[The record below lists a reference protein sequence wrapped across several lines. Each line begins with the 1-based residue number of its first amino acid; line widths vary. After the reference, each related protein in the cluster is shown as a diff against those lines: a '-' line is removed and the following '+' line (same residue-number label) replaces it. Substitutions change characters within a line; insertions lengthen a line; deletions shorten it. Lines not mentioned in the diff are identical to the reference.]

1 MADALSLS
9 DLSTSAPSRVS
20 MPELIHQP
28 KENTMRKVT
37 KTVCGAFLRGEN
49 RKVGNTQSEGG
60 CLFLHGNLIA
70 TNNGGLV
77 TINDAGWRTVTT
89 KDRLNGV
96 LELAGVPHR
105 IFQKDFCW
113 FIWNYETKE
122 ERLWL
127 GHFSFYWGELKEAA

>member
-70 TNNGGLV
+70 IRNCHDV
-77 TINDAGWRTVTT
+77 ITINDAGWRTVTT
-89 KDRLNGV
+89 KERLNGV
-96 LELAGVPHR
+96 LKLAGIPCR

-113 FIWNYETKE
+113 YLWNYETKE
-122 ERLWL
+122 EQPWS
-127 GHFSFYWGELKEAA
+127 GVYAFVHAKEAA